1 MELIKLTP
9 SLGVDPS
16 LRLRSPG
23 EVLLHDYMRPEAM
36 NPAQLARRTGIPA
49 RHIKEVLAGSRGV
62 TPRHAIRLAVVLR
75 TSALYWL
82 VLQAR
87 YDLAREERGIATTAA
102 ALDPPS
108 HRS

>member
-1 MELIKLTP
+1 MHGLNGGRDFGNALSFADAGRI
-9 SLGVDPS
+9 SDRDRMYVAAG
-16 LRLRSPG
+16 
-23 EVLLHDYMRPEAM
+23 
-36 NPAQLARRTGIPA
+36 
-49 RHIKEVLAGSRGV
+49 VLAGSRCV
-62 TPRHAIRLAVVLR
+62 TAKYAIRLAVVLR